1 MKSINFL
8 ETSKVIVLV
17 RKCDLVY
24 KDSWISRNL
33 EKFLNQ
39 VKVCFRYSFLGRI
52 TETGGED
59 NREIFYNSKAARWI
73 VNSCNVRKN
82 RIVNYVNSSI
92 IINSMA
98 EVEKELHF
106 LPVKAGGM
114 VIFTAILTNMFLSL
128 FLHKEIKL
136 FGWVIRAVLLF
147 AAFWGMFCKVGWEE
161 LKKTSWFVR
170 RIETDIQKG

>member
-1 MKSINFL
+1 MKGINFS
-8 ETSKVIVLV
+8 EMSIVIGLV

-33 EKFLNQ
+33 EKFSNQ
-39 VKVCFRYSFLGRI
+39 IKVCFRYSFLGRL
-52 TETGGED
+52 TEAGGED
-59 NREIFYNSKAARWI
+59 NREIFYNSKVARWI
-73 VNSCNVRKN
+73 VNSYNVRKN

-92 IINSMA
+92 IMNSMA

-114 VIFTAILTNMFLSL
+114 VVFTAILINVLLSL
-128 FLHKEIKL
+128 FLHKEIGL
-136 FGWVIRAVLLF
+136 FGWVIRAVLFF
-147 AAFWGMFCKVGWEE
+147 AAFWGMFCEVSWEE

-170 RIETDIQKG
+170 RIETHIQKG